1 MPSTER
7 RQSSTKNESQRRSPA
22 VSQSLRWCRIW
33 TTGVTSA
40 GVVYDDHH
48 INLVLLF

>member
-1 MPSTER
+1 LAFE
-7 RQSSTKNESQRRSPA
+7 E
-22 VSQSLRWCRIW
+22 C
-33 TTGVTSA
+33 GVTSA